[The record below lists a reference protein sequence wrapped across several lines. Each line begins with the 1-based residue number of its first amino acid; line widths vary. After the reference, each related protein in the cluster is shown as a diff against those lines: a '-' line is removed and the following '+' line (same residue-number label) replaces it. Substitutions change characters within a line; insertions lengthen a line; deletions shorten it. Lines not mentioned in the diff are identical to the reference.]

1 MTIFGN
7 VINYAEIEINVSL
20 FFYENRIQ
28 SLLKNNHIFQ
38 KSIHILLYRNLDLI
52 NVILNQSKFKLLYYN
67 DLHIKFL

>member
-1 MTIFGN
+1 MFL
-7 VINYAEIEINVSL
+7 NYAEIEINVSL
-20 FFYENRIQ
+20 FFHENRIL

-38 KSIHILLYRNLDLI
+38 KSIHILLCGNLDLI